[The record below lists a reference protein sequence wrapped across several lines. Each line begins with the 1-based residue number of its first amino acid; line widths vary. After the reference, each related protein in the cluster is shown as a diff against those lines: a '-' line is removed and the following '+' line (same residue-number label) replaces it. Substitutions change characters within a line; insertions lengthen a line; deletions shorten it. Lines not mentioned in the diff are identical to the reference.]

1 MKRVTKRTFA
11 QKKQAG
17 EKIVMITAYDYT
29 MAKLMDESG
38 VDAILVGDSLG
49 MVMLGYEDTVQVTM
63 SDMVHHVKAVRRGA
77 QHAMVVG
84 DLPFLSY
91 HGSVDAA
98 LENAGALMRAGAAC
112 VKLEGGKSVCGKV
125 RAMVDAGIPV
135 MGHLGLTPQSVN
147 QLGGFV
153 YQGKTEQAAQQL
165 VEDAKA
171 LEEAGAFSLVVECV
185 PQALA
190 GTLAQQLSI
199 PVIGIGAGSQC
210 DGQVLVYQDMLG
222 MYGDITP
229 KFAKQFAPVGDLIR
243 QGVQQYAKE
252 VREGTFPAQE
262 QTRM

>member
-1 MKRVTKRTFA
+1 MKRVTKRTFEE
-11 QKKQAG
+11 KKQAG

-63 SDMVHHVKAVRRGA
+63 ADMIHHVGAVRRGA

-91 HGSVDAA
+91 HGSIDAA
-98 LENAGALMRAGAAC
+98 LENAGALMRAGASS
-112 VKLEGGKSVCGKV
+112 VKLEGGESICPKV

-147 QLGGFV
+147 QFGGFL
-153 YQGKTEQAAQQL
+153 YQGKTEESAARLLQ
-165 VEDAKA
+165 DAKA
-171 LEEAGAFSLVVECV
+171 LEQAGAYALVAECV
-185 PQALA
+185 PKALA
-190 GTLAQQLSI
+190 GELSKTLSI
-199 PVIGIGAGSQC
+199 PVIGIGAGNLC

-222 MYGDITP
+222 MYGNFVP

-243 QGVQQYAKE
+243 QGVAQYADE
-252 VREGTFPAQE
+252 VRRGVFPAE
-262 QTRM
+262 EHTRM